1 MDRLIKYILTTY
13 VAVVILNALLLPPLN
28 VISLDNLLF
37 PLAGIAVVITFFRNK
52 VFLISA
58 ILIGLLLA
66 SNLLSNY
73 INGGLTLTEIAWTTR
88 WLKLFAIG
96 WSTYYVFRNNRQVFD
111 GVLLIAFLGMVAVN
125 ALQLMGVSSVIE
137 LYASRVEIGE
147 SLLNN
152 LVDGRLFGTFINPNN
167 NGLIMAMF
175 GVYFFTSN
183 IRWKYLL
190 MTLASGIVL
199 MTQSRTVF
207 LAFICVIALSGMY
220 FLFKQSKK
228 KFLLFLGGMA
238 GLLLVLVQ
246 LKFSNLSSVF
256 NGSAFYSN
264 SITTRFRVV
273 EKTIEANNGTPWFG
287 QGKINSFPDFFGDSI
302 DDEYAYVY
310 LEYGLV
316 GLLLLGL
323 LVVFLCVLS
332 IRKKKVSLAALGL
345 IIMMLICG
353 LTNLS
358 FSNMEIGPTF
368 AVLLVAAYALSFP
381 EIEQVIDQ

>member
-1 MDRLIKYILTTY
+1 MDRLIKYVLTTY
-13 VAVVILNALLLPPLN
+13 VAVVILNALLLPPVN
-28 VISLDNLLF
+28 VISLDNLIF

-52 VFLISA
+52 TFLISA
-58 ILIGLLLA
+58 AIIGALLT

-73 INGGLTLTEIAWTTR
+73 INDGLTLTEIAWTTR

-96 WSTYYVFRNNRQVFD
+96 WSTYYVFRNNRQFFD
-111 GVLLIAFLGMVAVN
+111 GVLLIGFLGMVVIN
-125 ALQLMGVSSVIE
+125 ALQLMGVSSIIQ
-137 LYASRVEIGE
+137 LYASRVEVGE
-147 SLLNN
+147 SLLNS

-183 IRWKYLL
+183 FRWKLVL
-190 MTLASGIVL
+190 MSLAGGIVL

-207 LAFICVIALSGMY
+207 LAFVSVIALSGMY
-220 FLFKQSKK
+220 FLFKSNKK
-228 KFLLFLGGMA
+228 KFLMFLGGMVV
-238 GLLLVLVQ
+238 LLLVLVQ
-246 LKFSNLSSVF
+246 LKFSNLSSIF

-264 SITTRFRVV
+264 SITTRYRVV
-273 EKTIEANNGTPWFG
+273 EKTIEANDATPWLG
-287 QGKINSFPDFFGDSI
+287 QGKINSFPEFFGDSI

-310 LEYGLV
+310 LEYGLI
-316 GLLLLGL
+316 GLLLLGV
-323 LVVFLCVLS
+323 LVVFLSILS
-332 IRKKKVSLAALGL
+332 IRNNKVSLAALGL
-345 IIMMLICG
+345 IILMLICG

-381 EIEQVIDQ
+381 EREQVIDQ